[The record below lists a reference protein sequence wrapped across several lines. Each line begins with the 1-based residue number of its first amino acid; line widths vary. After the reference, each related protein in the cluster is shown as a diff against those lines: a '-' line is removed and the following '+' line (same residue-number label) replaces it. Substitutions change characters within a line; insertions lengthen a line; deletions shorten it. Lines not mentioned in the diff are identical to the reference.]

1 MFKIVLQ
8 GILYIAMTF
17 TMAIDKRA
25 ANVGPGTCFVCVQ
38 EPTFSNCLQNTT
50 TCQQN
55 EVCFTSENVDEN
67 GIVRYN
73 GGCLS
78 EQACRLVSGQAI
90 ETTTALMGNLI
101 GRKRDTP
108 SNCFTCCSTDTGAN
122 RPCNDHKCPTGLGHV
137 AASSTSIAQSNCI
150 DGENCQ
156 QYADFFCS
164 PSNPSGIDICPI
176 TCKKPSCVG
185 HVPASTTTRHVAVTT
200 LSIANPKCTDGM
212 NCQQYADFFCNPS
225 NPSGIDVCPITCKNP
240 ICVDLMEAAVMRTGQ

>member
-1 MFKIVLQ
+1 MLIRRIKKMFKIVLQ

-38 EPTFSNCLQNTT
+38 EPTFSNCLRNTT

-78 EQACRLVSGQAI
+78 EQACRLVSGQAVV
-90 ETTTALMGNLI
+90 TTTAPMGNLI

-185 HVPASTTTRHVAVTT
+185 HVPASTTT
-200 LSIANPKCTDGM
+200 IANPKCTDAM
-212 NCQQYADFFCNPS
+212 NCQQYADFFCSPS